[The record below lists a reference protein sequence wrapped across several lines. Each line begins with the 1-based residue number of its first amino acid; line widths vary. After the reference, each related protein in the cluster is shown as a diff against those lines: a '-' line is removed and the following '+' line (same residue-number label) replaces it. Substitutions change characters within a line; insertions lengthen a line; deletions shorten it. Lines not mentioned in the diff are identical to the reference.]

1 MTDSAPVTAFSNVEQ
16 HRQATHLA
24 YSGFRVV
31 MGPDPPKIKI
41 AENAAEG
48 VAPTRTTNPLHFPE
62 RHTMTVHRGEGE
74 SKRHSGRQKDL
85 VGCGG
90 HSV

>member
-1 MTDSAPVTAFSNVEQ
+1 MTYSAPVTAFSNVEQ

-48 VAPTRTTNPLHFPE
+48 VAPTRTTNPLHCP
-62 RHTMTVHRGEGE
+62 
-74 SKRHSGRQKDL
+74 
-85 VGCGG
+85 
-90 HSV
+90 